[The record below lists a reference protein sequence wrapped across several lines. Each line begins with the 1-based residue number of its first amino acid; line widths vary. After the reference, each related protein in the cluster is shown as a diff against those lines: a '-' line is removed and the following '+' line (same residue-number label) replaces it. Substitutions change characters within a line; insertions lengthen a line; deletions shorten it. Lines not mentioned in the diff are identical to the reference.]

1 MTEQT
6 VRSSRLGNGQALMVR
21 MVVGISVLL
30 LAAVLCVIYP
40 PSQLGQTGVGL
51 VLVLAVAVALGLLF
65 YLHGAVVRP
74 LRSITAVTE
83 AIRRGQPERRA
94 VVRSGELGELS
105 RSLNQTIDYLVGLPR
120 GDDDKQRLER
130 VVVQLLE
137 IVSAAA
143 EGDLT
148 ARGAITHDELGSVT
162 DALNHMLESIGRL
175 VLEVR
180 RSGTDV
186 TSSAERIL
194 TLSEAMA
201 SGAAKQSIV
210 LNQVTRKIGALG
222 QRSLEINQIVELI
235 DEISAQTNM
244 LALNAAIEASKAGEQ
259 GKGFAVVAN
268 EVRKLAERT
277 SNATKDIGAFIQSI
291 QEATEEAIRA
301 MEEIRTETRSTADGA
316 LDTARAADKL
326 VDAARQL
333 GMTIGRFKVHRRDP
347 GELTRTLELRRHE
360 MRTNV
365 KALID
370 MADVAVSAGPS
381 SRAAAQQLLHDLEQL
396 TTAARDRI
404 QVGTR
409 GEYAVGRAGG
419 VDNSDSTGREPAEP
433 NRANDGDLPAD
444 TRNSPVGRV
453 GKTDNETTG

>member
-1 MTEQT
+1 VNAE
-6 VRSSRLGNGQALMVR
+6 V
-21 MVVGISVLL
+21 
-30 LAAVLCVIYP
+30 
-40 PSQLGQTGVGL
+40 
-51 VLVLAVAVALGLLF
+51 
-65 YLHGAVVRP
+65 
-74 LRSITAVTE
+74 
-83 AIRRGQPERRA
+83 RRGRLERRA
-94 VVRSGELGELS
+94 NVRTGDELGGLA
-105 RSLNQTIDYLVGLPR
+105 RSINQTIDHLVGLSR
-120 GDDDKQRLER
+120 GDNDKRNLER
-130 VVVQLLE
+130 GVVQLLE
-137 IVSAAA
+137 IVSSAA

-148 ARGAITHDELGSVT
+148 SRGEITHGELASVT

-277 SNATKDIGAFIQSI
+277 STATKDIGAFIQSI

-301 MEEIRTETRSTADGA
+301 MEEIRAETRSTADGA

-326 VDAARQL
+326 VDAARHL
-333 GMTIGRFKVHRRDP
+333 GMTIGRFKVHRRDA
-347 GELTRTLELRRHE
+347 GELTRSLELRRHE

-365 KALID
+365 KALLD
-370 MADVAVSAGPS
+370 MADVAVGAGPT
-381 SRAAAQQLLHDLEQL
+381 SRAAAEQLLADLEQL
-396 TTAARDRI
+396 TVSARQRI
-404 QVGTR
+404 QG
-409 GEYAVGRAGG
+409 AGRRSEDQAGG
-419 VDNSDSTGREPAEP
+419 DGSAEGDSPG
-433 NRANDGDLPAD
+433 DGA
-444 TRNSPVGRV
+444 
-453 GKTDNETTG
+453 

>member
-1 MTEQT
+1 MNETAH
-6 VRSSRLGNGQALMVR
+6 SSVLASGRGLMVR
-21 MVVGISVLL
+21 MGLGIGML
-30 LAAVLCVIYP
+30 LAMTLVCVLYSP
-40 PSQLGQTGVGL
+40 AELGASGVGL
-51 VLVLAVAVALGLLF
+51 LLGLAVVLALALLL
-65 YLHGAVVRP
+65 YLQGAVVRP
-74 LRSITAVTE
+74 LRVLTATMDH
-83 AIRRGQPERRA
+83 IRRGQLERR
-94 VVRSGELGELS
+94 VPVRSDALGGLA
-105 RSLNQTIDYLVGLPR
+105 RSFNQTIDHLVQISR
-120 GDDDKQRLER
+120 GDDDKHRLER

-148 ARGAITHDELGSVT
+148 ARGEITHDELASVT

-180 RSGTDV
+180 RSGTEV

-277 SNATKDIGAFIQSI
+277 SNATKDIGTFIQSI

-347 GELTRTLELRRHE
+347 GELTRTLDLRRHE
-360 MRTNV
+360 MRTSI
-365 KALID
+365 KALLD
-370 MADVAVSAGPS
+370 MADVAVGAGPS
-381 SRAAAQQLLHDLEQL
+381 SRAAAEQLLHDLEQL
-396 TTAARDRI
+396 TISARDRI
-404 QVGTR
+404 LSTR
-409 GEYAVGRAGG
+409 SGPVPRPLGGGASLESGAERAIGDRTGEK
-419 VDNSDSTGREPAEP
+419 AE
-433 NRANDGDLPAD
+433 A
-444 TRNSPVGRV
+444 SRV
-453 GKTDNETTG
+453 ED

>member
-1 MTEQT
+1 
-6 VRSSRLGNGQALMVR
+6 
-21 MVVGISVLL
+21 MVVGVGILFL
-30 LAAVLCVIYP
+30 IAVLCVFYP
-40 PSQLGQTGVGL
+40 PDKLGPGMVAL
-51 VLVLAVAVALGLLF
+51 VLVLAFVVTGALLF
-65 YLHGAVVRP
+65 YLQGTVVRP
-74 LRSITAVTE
+74 LRALGALVDDV
-83 AIRRGQPERRA
+83 RRGKLDSRA
-94 VVRSGELGELS
+94 PVGSSNDEVNALA
-105 RSLNQTIDYLVGLPR
+105 RSLNGALDHLVGLTR
-120 GDDDKQRLER
+120 GDGDRKRLEGG
-130 VVVQLLE
+130 VVQLLE

-148 ARGAITHDELGSVT
+148 ARGELTHDELASVT

-180 RSGTDV
+180 RSGSEV

-277 SNATKDIGAFIQSI
+277 SSATKDIGAFIQSI

-301 MEEIRTETRSTADGA
+301 MEEVRGETRSTADGA

-333 GMTIGRFKVHRRDP
+333 GMTIGRFKVHRRDA
-347 GELTRTLELRRHE
+347 GELARTLEVRRHE
-360 MRTNV
+360 LRTNV
-365 KALID
+365 KALLD
-370 MADVAVSAGPS
+370 LADVAVGASPTSRVAAEQLLDDLEKLTRSARQRIVGGAT
-381 SRAAAQQLLHDLEQL
+381 AAAEGEG
-396 TTAARDRI
+396 TAA
-404 QVGTR
+404 
-409 GEYAVGRAGG
+409 
-419 VDNSDSTGREPAEP
+419 
-433 NRANDGDLPAD
+433 
-444 TRNSPVGRV
+444 
-453 GKTDNETTG
+453 

>member
-1 MTEQT
+1 MIRLT
-6 VRSSRLGNGQALMVR
+6 VGLG
-21 MVVGISVLL
+21 VLL
-30 LAAVLCVIYP
+30 LVAVFCVIYP
-40 PSQLGQTGVGL
+40 PSQLGAVRTGL
-51 VLVLAVAVALGLLF
+51 VLALALVVAAALLL
-65 YLHGAVVRP
+65 YLQSAVIRP
-74 LRSITAVTE
+74 LRELMEVTE
-83 AIRRGQPERRA
+83 GIRRGRLDSRA
-94 VVRSGELGELS
+94 TVRSGDELGGLA
-105 RSLNQTIDYLVGLPR
+105 RSLNQTVDHLVSLSR
-120 GDDDKQRLER
+120 GGEDKRSLER
-130 VVVQLLE
+130 GVVQLLE
-137 IVSAAA
+137 IVSSAA

-148 ARGAITHDELGSVT
+148 SRGEITHGELASVT

-277 SNATKDIGAFIQSI
+277 STATKDIGAFIQSI

-301 MEEIRTETRSTADGA
+301 MEEIRAETRSTADGA

-326 VDAARQL
+326 VDAARHL
-333 GMTIGRFKVHRRDP
+333 GMTIGRFKVHRRDA
-347 GELTRTLELRRHE
+347 GELTRALEVRRHE

-365 KALID
+365 KALLD
-370 MADVAVSAGPS
+370 MADVAVGAGPS
-381 SRAAAQQLLHDLEQL
+381 SRAAAEQLLEDLEQL
-396 TTAARDRI
+396 ARTAHQRIHGAVRDQERP
-404 QVGTR
+404 
-409 GEYAVGRAGG
+409 EE
-419 VDNSDSTGREPAEP
+419 DAEP
-433 NRANDGDLPAD
+433 EGGEN
-444 TRNSPVGRV
+444 T
-453 GKTDNETTG
+453 